1 MDRAEQTAQSATDRA
16 AQLSAAHASS
26 NVLAASQQPQWGRL
40 AGVMALVVLV
50 LGALPFLKGGLVIAK
65 HEGDTLHLADIVLR
79 MAEFGQVPHL
89 DFMTPL
95 GVLSVAPIAWFVEA
109 GINLGHAFFMAQLLV
124 AVLLFVPA
132 AYAAGTRLTMP
143 WAALFGAYV
152 MVLTL
157 ALVHG
162 EAQPAVSISM
172 HYNRWAWAVGYV
184 VILLALPPTAGE
196 AAHSGARG
204 GIEGVLIGLGMAVL
218 GLLKA
223 TYAVALAPAIIVVLL
238 VRGQGRSLL
247 AALIAGLV
255 VMGAAAL
262 VWGPAF
268 WPAYVRDL
276 LAVAGSETR
285 AAPGG
290 DLADIASA
298 PEFFA
303 GNLALLAGIV
313 LLRRSERMAEGLTLL
328 LLAPGFIYITY
339 QNYGNDPQWL
349 VLLALILLSA
359 RGSASYQGALR
370 ITGAVAMAI
379 GFGSLLNLTTSP
391 IRHYL
396 LESKTPTA
404 LITGDPRA
412 ADIISSKARLYSVSQ
427 SQQLTGADSPYAAAA
442 YVDPE
447 AEPVRV
453 NGEVLAD
460 CDLSSGFNA
469 YFEVASRDLEG
480 AGYGGSAVLAA
491 DLLGAFWL
499 YGDFKPVEGSAPWY
513 YAGASGIENADY
525 VLVPICPTGRS
536 QRKAILKGIDAAGWG
551 LEEVRRTALYI
562 LFRPIMPK

>member
-1 MDRAEQTAQSATDRA
+1 MDRAEQTAQGATDKA
-16 AQLSAAHASS
+16 AQHGVAHGSS
-26 NVLAASQQPQWGRL
+26 NVLAVSRPQWGRL
-40 AGVMALVVLV
+40 AGVMALVVIV

-152 MVLTL
+152 MVLAL

-204 GIEGVLIGLGMAVL
+204 VIEGVLIGLGMAVL

-255 VMGAAAL
+255 VMGVATL

-268 WPAYVRDL
+268 WPAYVSDL

-313 LLRRSERMAEGLTLL
+313 LLRRSERMAEGLMLL

-359 RGSASYQGALR
+359 RGSASYHGALR
-370 ITGAVAMAI
+370 ITGAVALAI

-427 SQQLTGADSPYAAAA
+427 SQQLTGDDSPYAAAA

-453 NGEVLAD
+453 NGEMLAD

>member
-1 MDRAEQTAQSATDRA
+1 MDRAEQTAQGATDRA
-16 AQLSAAHASS
+16 ALHSAAHGSS
-26 NVLAASQQPQWGRL
+26 NVLAASQPHWGRL
-40 AGVMALVVLV
+40 AGVMALVVMV

-95 GVLSVAPIAWFVEA
+95 GILSVAPIAWFVEA

-132 AYAAGTRLTMP
+132 AYAAGTRLAMP

-152 MVLTL
+152 MVLAL

-196 AAHSGARG
+196 ATLSGARA

-247 AALIAGLV
+247 AALIAGLI

-313 LLRRSERMAEGLTLL
+313 LLRRSERMAEGLMLL

-359 RGSASYQGALR
+359 RGSTNYQGALR

-427 SQQLTGADSPYAAAA
+427 SQQLTGASSPYAAAA

-469 YFEVASRDLEG
+469 YFEVASRDLEV
-480 AGYGGSAVLAA
+480 AGYGGTAVLAA

-562 LFRPIMPK
+562 LFRPVMPK

>member
-1 MDRAEQTAQSATDRA
+1 MDRAEQTAQGATDKA
-16 AQLSAAHASS
+16 AQHGVAHGSS
-26 NVLAASQQPQWGRL
+26 NVLAVSRPQWGRL
-40 AGVMALVVLV
+40 AGVMALVVIV

-152 MVLTL
+152 MVLAL

-204 GIEGVLIGLGMAVL
+204 VIEGVLIGLGMAVL

-247 AALIAGLV
+247 AALIAGWSLWGV
-255 VMGAAAL
+255 ATL

-290 DLADIASA
+290 GFGRYRLC
-298 PEFFA
+298 
-303 GNLALLAGIV
+303 AGI
-313 LLRRSERMAEGLTLL
+313 
-328 LLAPGFIYITY
+328 F
-339 QNYGNDPQWL
+339 
-349 VLLALILLSA
+349 
-359 RGSASYQGALR
+359 RG
-370 ITGAVAMAI
+370 
-379 GFGSLLNLTTSP
+379 
-391 IRHYL
+391 
-396 LESKTPTA
+396 
-404 LITGDPRA
+404 
-412 ADIISSKARLYSVSQ
+412 Q
-427 SQQLTGADSPYAAAA
+427 S
-442 YVDPE
+442 
-447 AEPVRV
+447 
-453 NGEVLAD
+453 
-460 CDLSSGFNA
+460 
-469 YFEVASRDLEG
+469 
-480 AGYGGSAVLAA
+480 
-491 DLLGAFWL
+491 
-499 YGDFKPVEGSAPWY
+499 
-513 YAGASGIENADY
+513 GASGGDCLVAPFRADGRGADAFAARAGVHLY
-525 VLVPICPTGRS
+525 YLPELRERSAVACPLGADPAFCTGQRKLSTGRS
-536 QRKAILKGIDAAGWG
+536 GSLAPSRWRSDLG
-551 LEEVRRTALYI
+551 RSST
-562 LFRPIMPK
+562 